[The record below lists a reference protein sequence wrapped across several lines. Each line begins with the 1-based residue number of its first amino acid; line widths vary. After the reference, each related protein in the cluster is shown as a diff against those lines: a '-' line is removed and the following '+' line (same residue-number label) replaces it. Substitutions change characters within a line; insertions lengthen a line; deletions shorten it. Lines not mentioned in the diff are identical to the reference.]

1 MGRAIQFKKSGGYNQ
16 ALDDFNSMG
25 VNDIKDISDGKVGK
39 LPDGRIINVRSGSS
53 VKKPTLEIYDGKK
66 SIKIRY

>member
-1 MGRAIQFKKSGGYNQ
+1 
-16 ALDDFNSMG
+16 MG